1 MTKKTKNRRDVL
13 LRLSHYFFKHK
24 WMVLFAIILMIGSNL
39 FALLGPY
46 LTGKAIDA
54 IDMKIGID
62 FEKVTFYCI
71 LMAIFYVVSSVLSY
85 VLSIVMIQLSQKIAK
100 SMRHDVFNKILSLP
114 LSALDTMQA
123 GDLINRISY
132 DIDTVNESLSND
144 LLQAATGIITVIG
157 TFIGMLS
164 LSFWLLCVFLI
175 TVPISIYIAIKRSKI
190 VRPLFRNRSAKLA
203 SLNGFSEEML
213 SGLKTIKAYGK
224 EEAFIA
230 QFKQKNQEAVD
241 AYYQADYYGSLIGPA
256 VNFVNNL
263 GMVIISTVGAIFYCF
278 SMISIGEISSFL
290 LYSKKFSGPIS
301 EYANILGEIQSA
313 LAAAERVYRLL
324 DMPSERNDKQKE
336 TLTNVKGKVEF
347 QQVYFAYNE
356 KDWIIKDLSFVAYPK
371 QMIAIVGPTGAGKT
385 TIVHLLMRFYDIQ
398 KGKILIDDQSIFQF
412 TKESVRL
419 AFTMVLQDTWLF
431 EGTIFDNIAYGKE
444 NATLEEVQTVSKA
457 AHLDSFIE
465 NLPQG
470 YDTLLTDGGMNL
482 SKGQKQLISIARAML
497 SDAPILIL
505 DEAKSNVDTRT
516 EWLIQDAMDQLMKG
530 KTCFV
535 IAHRLSTIAQADL
548 ILVVKDGNI
557 VEQGTHQELLNQQ
570 SFYASIYNAQFD

>member
-24 WMVLFAIILMIGSNL
+24 SMVLFAIILMIGSNL
-39 FALLGPY
+39 FALIGPY

-444 NATLEEVQTVSKA
+444 NATLEEVQTDSKA
-457 AHLDSFIE
+457 AHLDSFKE

-535 IAHRLSTIAQADL
+535 IAHLLSTIAQADL

>member
-278 SMISIGEISSFL
+278 SMISIGEISSF
-290 LYSKKFSGPIS
+290 F
-301 EYANILGEIQSA
+301 
-313 LAAAERVYRLL
+313 
-324 DMPSERNDKQKE
+324 
-336 TLTNVKGKVEF
+336 TLF
-347 QQVYFAYNE
+347 
-356 KDWIIKDLSFVAYPK
+356 
-371 QMIAIVGPTGAGKT
+371 
-385 TIVHLLMRFYDIQ
+385 
-398 KGKILIDDQSIFQF
+398 
-412 TKESVRL
+412 
-419 AFTMVLQDTWLF
+419 
-431 EGTIFDNIAYGKE
+431 
-444 NATLEEVQTVSKA
+444 
-457 AHLDSFIE
+457 
-465 NLPQG
+465 
-470 YDTLLTDGGMNL
+470 
-482 SKGQKQLISIARAML
+482 
-497 SDAPILIL
+497 
-505 DEAKSNVDTRT
+505 
-516 EWLIQDAMDQLMKG
+516 
-530 KTCFV
+530 
-535 IAHRLSTIAQADL
+535 
-548 ILVVKDGNI
+548 
-557 VEQGTHQELLNQQ
+557 
-570 SFYASIYNAQFD
+570 